1 MLKNLRIFFL
11 LTSVLLVTGCA
22 VALIGIGAAVGTVA
36 YKNGKLIKS
45 YQAEYHRS
53 VKVSSDTL
61 VEFKIPMT
69 ENLSDDL
76 KTVLKAKRPDGTPVE
91 ITIVRLAHNLTEV
104 GVRSGVVGVWDKR
117 VSEQIQNSIGKKLSS
132 PPRTASGYTA
142 DSDRKN
148 INSLNKE
155 ATPKVTA
162 VNESNGTPV
171 ANTPTDISTAREV
184 QEARKKPSK
193 KEPDCVI

>member
-104 GVRSGVVGVWDKR
+104 GVRTRFSH
-117 VSEQIQNSIGKKLSS
+117 
-132 PPRTASGYTA
+132 
-142 DSDRKN
+142 
-148 INSLNKE
+148 
-155 ATPKVTA
+155 
-162 VNESNGTPV
+162 
-171 ANTPTDISTAREV
+171 
-184 QEARKKPSK
+184 
-193 KEPDCVI
+193 C